1 MSAKDQ
7 IQKLVESKTK
17 WQVEWK
23 GNAILFRH
31 EKEPRDNAIYLN
43 IGGFGTKP
51 IEIKFFVKEH
61 TWESKGFDSI
71 MLTLNDE
78 FLNQLKFPNQQVTD
92 EGFKLIAL
100 KKYSQ
105 TADEIAS
112 DILNVIESDWSQF
125 TNRMLELLKQ

>member
-1 MSAKDQ
+1 MSAKNQ
-7 IQKLVESKTK
+7 IQKLVESKTE
-17 WQVEWK
+17 WQVEWI

-31 EKEPRDNAIYLN
+31 EKEPRGHAIYLN
-43 IGGFGTKP
+43 IGGFGSKP

-78 FLNQLKFPNQQVTD
+78 FLNQFKFPNQKITN

-100 KKYSQ
+100 KKYNQ

-112 DILNVIESDWSQF
+112 DILDVIEADWSKF
-125 TNRMLELLKQ
+125 TNRMLALLK

>member
-1 MSAKDQ
+1 MSTKDQ
-7 IQKLVESKTK
+7 IQKLVEDKTK
-17 WQVEWK
+17 WQEEWR

-31 EKEPRDNAIYLN
+31 EKEPRGHAIYLN

-78 FLNQLKFPNQQVTD
+78 FLNQFKFPDQKVT
-92 EGFKLIAL
+92 EHGFKLIAL
-100 KKYSQ
+100 KKYTQ

-112 DILNVIESDWSQF
+112 DIVKVIESDWSQF